1 MTGAEKTYTEDQL
14 QEAAQHILY
23 FFDLIDQNPGIG
35 DPNIVEGLTAHKPVP
50 QLHAHLMCQLVPEAI
65 AYLILRD
72 AGMTAFPTT
81 FKAINEKGD
90 LVEFSLNILPYF
102 SLAVNLATA
111 AAESKFTQ
119 YCSQGTLQNTALRS
133 ATMHGINHFLQ
144 SGHELKEI
152 AGGRLEP
159 LIVQGISAEQI
170 AALG

>member
-1 MTGAEKTYTEDQL
+1 MAEAEKNYTDDQL

-23 FFDLIDQNPGIG
+23 MFDLINQDPAIG
-35 DPNIVEGLTAHKPVP
+35 DPNIVEGLTAHTAVP
-50 QLHAHLMCQLVPEAI
+50 QVHAHLMCQLVPEAI

-72 AGMTAFPTT
+72 AGMTSFPTT
-81 FKAINEKGD
+81 FQALNEKGE
-90 LVEFSLNILPYF
+90 LVEFSLNLLPYF
-102 SLAVNLATA
+102 GLAVNLAVA

-133 ATMHGINHFLQ
+133 ATMHGINQFLQ
-144 SGHELKEI
+144 SGHEIKDV

-159 LIVQGISAEQI
+159 LIVQGVTAEQV

>member
-1 MTGAEKTYTEDQL
+1 MAEAEKTFTEDQL

-23 FFDLIDQNPGIG
+23 MFDLINQNPGIG
-35 DPNIVEGLTAHKPVP
+35 DPNIVEGLTAHRPVP

-65 AYLILRD
+65 AYLILKD
-72 AGMTAFPTT
+72 AGMTSFPKT
-81 FKAINEKGD
+81 FQALNAKGE
-90 LVEFSLNILPYF
+90 LVEFPLDMLPYF
-102 SLAVNLATA
+102 RLAVNLAVA

-133 ATMHGINHFLQ
+133 ATMHGINQFLQ
-144 SGHELKEI
+144 SGHELKEV

-159 LIVQGISAEQI
+159 LIVQGITAEQI